1 MYNYYQQT
9 KSNLHIMSLFEPFW
23 MNTSCVLGWII
34 LFPLMSAMLRM
45 MDSMNK
51 YYVKDTDDIYLL
63 YNRVED
69 IENDMV
75 ILKRLLG
82 DFTKELS
89 DKENDMV
96 ILKRLLADFKEL
108 YDKEYVDT
116 LKYNKD
122 KFELKDSITINQKDI
137 LQMKKQIAD
146 LENKDYAL
154 M

>member
-1 MYNYYQQT
+1 MIYYYYQQT
-9 KSNLHIMSLFEPFW
+9 KSNIMHALHEYVNFEPFW
-23 MNTSCVLGWII
+23 VNTSCVLGWII

-51 YYVKDTDDIYLL
+51 YYIKETDDTHLL
-63 YNRVED
+63 SNRIED
-69 IENDMV
+69 LENDMV

-82 DFTKELS
+82 DFTKEFS
-89 DKENDMV
+89 
-96 ILKRLLADFKEL
+96 
-108 YDKEYVDT
+108 DKEYVDMV
-116 LKYNKD
+116 KYNKD
-122 KFELKDSITINQKDI
+122 KFELKDTITINQKDI

>member
-9 KSNLHIMSLFEPFW
+9 KSNLHIMTLFEPFW

-51 YYVKDTDDIYLL
+51 YYVKETDDTHLL
-63 YNRVED
+63 SNRIED
-69 IENDMV
+69 
-75 ILKRLLG
+75 L
-82 DFTKELS
+82 
-89 DKENDMV
+89 ENDMV

-108 YDKEYVDT
+108 SDKEYIDA

>member
-1 MYNYYQQT
+1 MN
-9 KSNLHIMSLFEPFW
+9 LFEPFW
-23 MNTSCVLGWII
+23 MNTSCLMGWII

-51 YYVKDTDDIYLL
+51 YYVKETDDTYLL
-63 YNRVED
+63 CNRIED
-69 IENDMV
+69 
-75 ILKRLLG
+75 L
-82 DFTKELS
+82 
-89 DKENDMV
+89 ENDMV

-108 YDKEYVDT
+108 SDKEYVDA

>member
-1 MYNYYQQT
+1 MYNYYQQI
-9 KSNLHIMSLFEPFW
+9 KSNLHIMNLFEH

-51 YYVKDTDDIYLL
+51 YYVKETCDTHLL
-63 YNRVED
+63 SNRIED
-69 IENDMV
+69 LENDMV

-108 YDKEYVDT
+108 SDKEYIDA

-137 LQMKKQIAD
+137 LQMKKQISD

>member
-1 MYNYYQQT
+1 MYNYYQKT

-51 YYVKDTDDIYLL
+51 YYVKETCDTYLL
-63 YNRVED
+63 CNRVED
-69 IENDMV
+69 I
-75 ILKRLLG
+75 
-82 DFTKELS
+82 
-89 DKENDMV
+89 ENDMV

-137 LQMKKQIAD
+137 LQMKKQISD

>member
-1 MYNYYQQT
+1 MIYYYYQQT
-9 KSNLHIMSLFEPFW
+9 KSNIMHALHEYVNFEPFW
-23 MNTSCVLGWII
+23 VNTSCVLGWII

-51 YYVKDTDDIYLL
+51 YYIKETDDTHLL
-63 YNRVED
+63 SNRIED
-69 IENDMV
+69 LENDMV

-82 DFTKELS
+82 DFTKEFS
-89 DKENDMV
+89 
-96 ILKRLLADFKEL
+96 
-108 YDKEYVDT
+108 DKEYVDMV
-116 LKYNKD
+116 KYNKD
-122 KFELKDSITINQKDI
+122 KFELKDTITINQTDI

>member
-1 MYNYYQQT
+1 MN
-9 KSNLHIMSLFEPFW
+9 LFEPFW
-23 MNTSCVLGWII
+23 VNTSCVLGWII

-51 YYVKDTDDIYLL
+51 YYIKETDDTHLL
-63 YNRVED
+63 SNRIED
-69 IENDMV
+69 LENDMV

-82 DFTKELS
+82 DFTKEFS

-96 ILKRLLADFKEL
+96 ILKRLLADFTKEFS
-108 YDKEYVDT
+108 DKEYVDMV
-116 LKYNKD
+116 KYNKD
-122 KFELKDSITINQKDI
+122 KFELKDTITINQKDI

>member
-1 MYNYYQQT
+1 MT
-9 KSNLHIMSLFEPFW
+9 LFEPFW

-51 YYVKDTDDIYLL
+51 YYVKDTDDTHLL
-63 YNRVED
+63 SNRIED
-69 IENDMV
+69 LENDMV

-89 DKENDMV
+89 DKEYVDMV
-96 ILKRLLADFKEL
+96 KYKEDIAD
-108 YDKEYVDT
+108 
-116 LKYNKD
+116 
-122 KFELKDSITINQKDI
+122 INQKI
-137 LQMKKQIAD
+137 SD
-146 LENKDYAL
+146 LEDKDYSC

>member
-1 MYNYYQQT
+1 MN
-9 KSNLHIMSLFEPFW
+9 LFEPFW
-23 MNTSCVLGWII
+23 VNTSCVLGWII

-51 YYVKDTDDIYLL
+51 YYIKETDDTHLL
-63 YNRVED
+63 SNRIED
-69 IENDMV
+69 LENDMV

-82 DFTKELS
+82 DFTKEFS
-89 DKENDMV
+89 
-96 ILKRLLADFKEL
+96 
-108 YDKEYVDT
+108 DKEYVDMV
-116 LKYNKD
+116 KYNKD
-122 KFELKDSITINQKDI
+122 KFELKDTITINQKDI

>member
-1 MYNYYQQT
+1 MN
-9 KSNLHIMSLFEPFW
+9 LFEPFW

-51 YYVKDTDDIYLL
+51 YYVKETCDTYLL
-63 YNRVED
+63 CNRIED
-69 IENDMV
+69 LENDMV
-75 ILKRLLG
+75 ILKRLLE
-82 DFTKELS
+82 DFTKEL
-89 DKENDMV
+89 
-96 ILKRLLADFKEL
+96 F
-108 YDKEYVDT
+108 DKEYVDA

-122 KFELKDSITINQKDI
+122 KFELKDTITINQKDI
-137 LQMKKQIAD
+137 LQMKKQISD

>member
-9 KSNLHIMSLFEPFW
+9 KSNLHIMTLFEPFW

-51 YYVKDTDDIYLL
+51 YYVKETCDTYLL
-63 YNRVED
+63 CNRIED
-69 IENDMV
+69 
-75 ILKRLLG
+75 L
-82 DFTKELS
+82 
-89 DKENDMV
+89 ENDMV

-108 YDKEYVDT
+108 SDKEYIDA

-137 LQMKKQIAD
+137 LQMKKQISD
-146 LENKDYAL
+146 LQNKDYAL